1 MEFFPNNSLT
11 NYITKL
17 KRNIK
22 IEGEYGVA
30 LEELMYPQNWKYKRD
45 GNIIFK
51 ESKRIETFSVK
62 FSNYDTIENLIVAI
76 NEFAVKKTLPLQST
90 FVESKVTF

>member
-11 NYITKL
+11 YYITEL

-22 IEGEYGVA
+22 LEGEYEVA
-30 LEELMYPQNWKYKRD
+30 LVELMNPQNWKYKRD

-51 ESKRIETFSVK
+51 ESKRIETFKVK
-62 FSNYDTIENLIVAI
+62 FSNYDTIENLGLVL
-76 NEFAVKKTLPLQST
+76 V
-90 FVESKVTF
+90 VC